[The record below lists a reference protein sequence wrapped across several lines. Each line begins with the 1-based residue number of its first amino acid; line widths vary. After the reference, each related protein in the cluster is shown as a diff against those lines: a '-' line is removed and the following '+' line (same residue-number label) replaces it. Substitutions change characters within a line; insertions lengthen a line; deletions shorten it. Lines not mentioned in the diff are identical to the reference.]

1 MVLQKLP
8 VSKPLISQKESLQ
21 VQKQTLKK
29 SNWTNDQQ
37 KIQYYLIN
45 LPNIFFK
52 VLLQWKR
59 NSFIKEVFKVSE
71 IKIKT

>member
-8 VSKPLISQKESLQ
+8 VSKTLTSQKESLQ

-52 VLLQWKR
+52 VLLQW
-59 NSFIKEVFKVSE
+59 NSFIKEVFKLSE

>member
-52 VLLQWKR
+52 VLLQ
-59 NSFIKEVFKVSE
+59 
-71 IKIKT
+71 